1 MSKHIDIFIAYAH
14 EDEKILEEL
23 KTHLTVLERTQNV
36 TIWYDGLV
44 MPGQEWQATT
54 KEVMQKSQII
64 LLLISADFI
73 ASDECYNESMKH
85 ALDMHRAG
93 KCTVIP
99 VLARACLWQ
108 DTPFSSLQILP
119 KNQQPLTSAAWQTHE
134 DPFTQVAE
142 NLRFVVQKLQGNV
155 ALESSVNPIVTPT
168 VIPAETVRF
177 SMRFWYFIGG
187 GVVALAAAL
196 FAYYFFNSQAIIR
209 ELAAKTAQTKI
220 DSTKAIKEFEFF
232 VETGDALL
240 ANMPSKDDYLKAKIF
255 YDKAVDVAKPFLIN
269 TDDVK
274 AKIEACKKHINAA
287 NNIDTA
293 YVSALLKYSQKISE
307 AHKLYREA
315 TTLKDKKQV
324 EAAVEMFRKS
334 KNMYNEAILVAGKNL
349 IDVSAAQEGRYACEE
364 AIIALTT
371 PIANSESKTTNNQS
385 YKVRKKGVDVI
396 VPNVQPV
403 KVKDMSSWKRSMEK
417 NIEVEKVED
426 KYNKKIFINN

>member
-119 KNQQPLTSAAWQTHE
+119 KNQQPLTSATWQTHE

-142 NLRFVVQKLQGNV
+142 NLRYVVQKLQGNV
-155 ALESSVNPIVTPT
+155 ALEPSVNPIVTP
-168 VIPAETVRF
+168 AQKARF
-177 SMRFWYFIGG
+177 SIRIWYFIGG
-187 GVVALAAAL
+187 GIVALAAAL
-196 FAYYFFNSQAIIR
+196 FAYHFFNTRAIAK
-209 ELAAKTAQTKI
+209 ELAVEAAQKQEDSLKI
-220 DSTKAIKEFEFF
+220 VMDIKFL
-232 VETGDALL
+232 VELGDNEL
-240 ANMPSKDDYLKAKIF
+240 ANMPSKDDYLKALTL
-255 YDKAVDVAKPFLIN
+255 YDRATDAVGSFRIN
-269 TDDVK
+269 TDDIK
-274 AKIEACKKHINAA
+274 AKIEACKKNINAS

-293 YVSALLKYSQKISE
+293 YVNALLMYSQKINE

-315 TTLKDKKQV
+315 TTLKDKKQT
-324 EAAVEMFRKS
+324 EAAVEMFQKS
-334 KNMYNEAILVAGKNL
+334 KDMYSAAILAAGKKS

-364 AIIALTT
+364 AIVALTA
-371 PIANSESKTTNNQS
+371 PIASVEKKPVPANNSNLKL
-385 YKVRKKGVDVI
+385 RKKGIETRLPKAVEPAKI
-396 VPNVQPV
+396 
-403 KVKDMSSWKRSMEK
+403 KDMSNWQRSMEK

-426 KYNKKIFINN
+426 KYNKKGFR